1 MSDKINHPSH
11 YTQGPIECVDAIESA
26 LTPEEF
32 RGWLKGSAMKYIW
45 RAGRKNDA
53 AEDIGKAQWFLA
65 RLLPKPEPPT
75 LHPVAQDVWPDS
87 DEAKWQAL
95 VKKYG

>member
-1 MSDKINHPSH
+1 MNDKINHPSH

-53 AEDIGKAQWFLA
+53 AEDIGKAQWFLT
-65 RLLPKPEPPT
+65 RLLPRPDPPT
-75 LHPVAQDVWPDS
+75 VHPIS
-87 DEAKWQAL
+87 EEAKWQAI
-95 VKKYG
+95 VKKYA

>member
-11 YTQGPIECVDAIESA
+11 YTQGAIECIDAIESA

-53 AEDIGKAQWFLA
+53 AEDIGKAQWFLK
-65 RLLPKPEPPT
+65 RLLQQKPEPPKPIVT
-75 LHPVAQDVWPDS
+75 FSIP
-87 DEAKWQAL
+87 
-95 VKKYG
+95 KYPAA